1 MSSTL
6 SSVCICISSDKMKLK
21 NIYFC
26 TCNPKTQK
34 YGEHSM
40 EKCHLIIDYMKG
52 KMKKKMQRQ

>member
-6 SSVCICISSDKMKLK
+6 SSVFVFPLTKMKLK

-52 KMKKKMQRQ
+52 KMKKKMQRE